1 MITTVR
7 TTITLPSDLYERLRL
22 QAFQQSTSFS
32 GIVKQKLTDSPRVA
46 NSQRSFL
53 SFSGKYKLGA
63 KKFAREEIYDEL
75 IKRDM
80 ARGFNGSGRVS
91 K

>member
-1 MITTVR
+1 MNGVVR
-7 TTITLPSDLYERLRL
+7 TTITLPADLYERLRL

-32 GIVKQKLTDSPRVA
+32 GIVKRQLMDTPRAA
-46 NSQRSFL
+46 NSRRNFL
-53 SFSGKYKLGA
+53 SFSGKYKLGT
-63 KKFAREEIYDEL
+63 KKVTREEIYDEL

-80 ARGFNGSGRVS
+80 ARGLNGAGRTG

>member
-1 MITTVR
+1 MSNLIR

-22 QAFQQSTSFS
+22 QAFRQSTSFS
-32 GIVKQKLTDSPRVA
+32 GIVKQKLMGTYKRAEVGR
-46 NSQRSFL
+46 NFL
-53 SFSGKYKLGA
+53 SFSGKYRLGTN
-63 KKFAREEIYDEL
+63 KFTREEIYDEL

-80 ARGFNGSGRVS
+80 ARGLHGSGRAG